1 LPLSTAAILEYL
13 TGYIVPADSVRDWCY
28 GENDTGYTFP
38 ADMAQY
44 LSNAWGIPS
53 EVIVID
59 APQDVIADALDKDW
73 PVLART
79 WEEGRYFHWTPI
91 TEFGSEWVTRHQPL
105 GGYQE
110 NIARG
115 EWLRRYAG
123 YVLIVQQA
131 KA

>member
-1 LPLSTAAILEYL
+1 LSTAAVLEYL
-13 TGYIVPADSVRDWCY
+13 TGYVVPADSVRDWCY

-53 EVIVID
+53 EVVVID

-79 WEEGRYFHWTPI
+79 WEPVGKGYYHWCPLTS
-91 TEFGSEWVTRHQPL
+91 FGSEWIGRHQVM
-105 GGYQE
+105 GGYE
-110 NIARG
+110 EKLSRG
-115 EWLRRYAG
+115 EFLRRYRG
-123 YVLIVQQA
+123 WLLIVQ
-131 KA
+131 KAR

>member
-1 LPLSTAAILEYL
+1 M
-13 TGYIVPADSVRDWCY
+13 IVPADSVRDWCY

-38 ADMAQY
+38 GDMAQY

-53 EVIVID
+53 EVVVID

-79 WEEGRYFHWTPI
+79 WEPVGKGYFHWTAV
-91 TEFGSEWVTRHQPL
+91 TSFGSAWVSRHQTL

-110 NIARG
+110 NIARA

-123 YVLIVQQA
+123 YVLVVKQA
-131 KA
+131 R